1 MARAQA
7 CRNRQRLGAKIA
19 KGRNH
24 NGALVH
30 IGLRGALA
38 GLGKKIGA
46 AHADGSNGGVQA
58 VALGLPVRGL
68 TGNLPHR
75 ATHQV
80 QVHLG
85 VRAGRIDLV
94 AADDQFAFRAQGHPG
109 LV

>member
-1 MARAQA
+1 MIANLPAPFAPLVTSGEGLDRYPAQPS
-7 CRNRQRLGAKIA
+7 
-19 KGRNH
+19 
-24 NGALVH
+24 
-30 IGLRGALA
+30 ALA
-38 GLGKKIGA
+38 ARL
-46 AHADGSNGGVQA
+46 ADIYGVS
-58 VALGLPVRGL
+58 VDHVLPVRGL